1 MGNNSRNINAS
12 VLSTYAQE
20 NTQRRSD
27 RAMGTRGKAPSTKNT
42 AKRHI
47 FPSEIKLLLQ
57 VLRAACT
64 CSMNWAG
71 KGVCMAQIIT
81 TLQWPTFKLI
91 SWEAYNCVF
100 FPLFFF
106 FPPPPYGF
114 QVTATHSASLWDMK
128 SIKFGPILRQRI
140 PDGSRSFWTSTS
152 NNSCVK
158 EQIFFFSFYNFFFHP
173 LCLAEAPCTN
183 QMFWKRATEVP
194 YAVRQRLQ

>member
-100 FPLFFF
+100 FPLFFSPL
-106 FPPPPYGF
+106 PPHMASKSPRH
-114 QVTATHSASLWDMK
+114 TAHLSGTWKASSLAPSFGKESLTAPDLSEPQHLTTHV
-128 SIKFGPILRQRI
+128 LR
-140 PDGSRSFWTSTS
+140 SR
-152 NNSCVK
+152 
-158 EQIFFFSFYNFFFHP
+158 FFFSFYDFFSHP

>member
-100 FPLFFF
+100 FSSFFL
-106 FPPPPYGF
+106 PPSPPIWLPSHRD
-114 QVTATHSASLWDMK
+114 T
-128 SIKFGPILRQRI
+128 QRI
-140 PDGSRSFWTSTS
+140 SLGHEKHQVWPHPSAKNPWRL
-152 NNSCVK
+152 
-158 EQIFFFSFYNFFFHP
+158 QIFLN
-173 LCLAEAPCTN
+173 LDI
-183 QMFWKRATEVP
+183 
-194 YAVRQRLQ
+194 